1 MAVMIDIPGIG
12 QVEAQNAASEATL
25 KAILAAMGGGGGGRG
40 GPGGGPPGGGG
51 GGSPGGGG
59 GGSGGGGGGALG
71 LASAALSKSFKG
83 VGFMAGMAVSGIGK
97 LKDGAIQ
104 AAGAYVQF
112 SNTVTGAVESLS
124 RLDGS
129 ATGAAQ
135 MFSSIPIFGKLFSAV
150 AGAADDVTKS
160 FVAVS
165 QTGATFGGSI
175 SNFATAASQ
184 AGMSMAEFG
193 SMIQKNGNAM
203 TAFGTTTEGGASNF
217 ARVSKQL
224 RSTSSELYAL
234 GFSTQ
239 DINQGLASYGA
250 LMKSQGLQGKK
261 SNAELAQGAKSYMK
275 ELDALAK
282 ATGQSRSQVE
292 ESMAAMA
299 KDAQFQASMSGL
311 GEGVRNSFLA
321 VTGGLPKGLENFA
334 KDIMSTG
341 TATTEENQKLMA
353 MMPQSAAMLQRMNQK
368 MQRGEAVSMEE
379 RNALNNLMKQE
390 GAKNLK
396 NIKYAGAASAE
407 LGGTVNA
414 LAATQQINADGI
426 KEATEEQKKAAAET
440 DKMNQKMQQFQAAIA
455 EVGNK
460 FKMLLANSGILDYLI
475 SAFGTVANLA
485 EKYLVPAFNLV
496 VSVAMKLWEGMS
508 LLLAPVISYLSEKFG
523 SSGLGGTVEF
533 IDGIMNAVFPV
544 LGGIVR
550 GAILAFDGLYNGVM
564 QIIQPL
570 KELMGNVFGVSES
583 TGGFGEIL
591 IEVGAFLGE
600 VFQTL
605 GTVIGVLIKVFDV
618 LFTPIIKTVVAIL
631 GGLWTV
637 IKSVVNGLAGFM
649 DIIQDVGSFF
659 DSLMDQILFAIGK
672 LTKGLAGISE
682 KEYAERQA
690 ASEQRKK
697 DRNEER
703 SLRKTNNDDATKAQK
718 DGLKKDEA
726 QFKEKKLTT
735 DRLTA
740 GAKKEAEAKE
750 AAVKAQEKL
759 LDYSAGPEELLKQFS
774 SKQGGAVEIGIKKQE
789 IGKEKDSANKELAE
803 AKTTAEKK
811 AAIEKVDAAEK
822 KLEALSKAEALA
834 KSQTTTASPD
844 LAKTTGALE
853 KTQSTTAPTDKSAVP
868 ASAKPQPTT
877 QTDTGKK
884 ALEADAEKKKQEE
897 DAKAKTDAEAKAK
910 EDAAAKEKQE
920 QDKKAQESP
929 STLLAELNTK
939 MAKLITLQA
948 QTTTNTYENVMA
960 TKGLNKNLYKA

>member
-25 KAILAAMGGGGGGRG
+25 KAILAAMRGGGGGGGRG
-40 GPGGGPPGGGG
+40 GPGGGGPGGGG
-51 GGSPGGGG
+51 PGGGG
-59 GGSGGGGGGALG
+59 PGGGGGGALG

-97 LKDGAIQ
+97 LKNGAIQ
-104 AAGAYVQF
+104 AAGAYVKF
-112 SNTVTGAVESLS
+112 SDATVGAVSALS

-129 ATGAAQ
+129 ASSAAEI
-135 MFSSIPIFGKLFSAV
+135 FSSVPIFGTIFKAV
-150 AGAADDVTKS
+150 AAAADDVTKS
-160 FVAVS
+160 YVAVAS
-165 QTGATFGGSI
+165 TGATFGGSI
-175 SNFATAASQ
+175 SNFAAAASG
-184 AGMSMAEFG
+184 AGMSLAEFG
-193 SMIQKNGNAM
+193 SLIQKNGNAM
-203 TAFGTTTEGGASNF
+203 TAFGTTTEGGATNF

-261 SNAELAQGAKSYMK
+261 SNAELAQGAKTYLK
-275 ELDALAK
+275 EMDALAK
-282 ATGQSRSQVE
+282 ATGQSRAQVE

-321 VTGGLPKGLENFA
+321 VTGGLPKGLETFA

-368 MQRGEAVSMEE
+368 MQRGEAVTLEE

-390 GAKNLK
+390 GAKNLQ

-414 LAATQQINADGI
+414 LAATQQINADGL
-426 KEATEEQKKAAAET
+426 KQATEEQKKAAAET

-475 SAFGTVANLA
+475 SAFSTVADLA
-485 EKYLVPAFNLV
+485 GKYLVPAFNLV
-496 VSVAMKLWEGMS
+496 VSVAMKIWEGMS
-508 LLLAPVISYLSEKFG
+508 LLLAPVIDYLSEKFG
-523 SSGLGGTVEF
+523 ASGLGGTVEF

-550 GAILAFDGLYNGVM
+550 GAILAFDGLYTGVM
-564 QIIQPL
+564 SIINPL
-570 KELMGNVFGVSES
+570 SELMSNIFGVSDS
-583 TGGFGEIL
+583 TNGFGEIL
-591 IEVGAFLGE
+591 IEVGAFVGE
-600 VFQTL
+600 VLQYLGKAIGVVIRAIDFFLTPVIHLAVSAFQGVWFVIKKVIDSFAGVMDLFEDFADFMGGVMDMILRGVNKLTL
-605 GTVIGVLIKVFDV
+605 GAT
-618 LFTPIIKTVVAIL
+618 
-631 GGLWTV
+631 
-637 IKSVVNGLAGFM
+637 
-649 DIIQDVGSFF
+649 
-659 DSLMDQILFAIGK
+659 
-672 LTKGLAGISE
+672 GISE
-682 KEYAERQA
+682 EEYERN
-690 ASEQRKK
+690 KK
-697 DRNEER
+697 ARDESKKSREEER
-703 SLRKTNNDDATKAQK
+703 KRRDDNSKSSDSAIEQQK
-718 DGLKKDEA
+718 KGLKQDSA
-726 QFKEKKLTT
+726 QFNQKKLTHEK
-735 DRLTA
+735 LTA
-740 GAKKEAEAKE
+740 GAKREADAKE

-811 AAIEKVDAAEK
+811 AAIEKVEAAEK
-822 KLEALSKAEALA
+822 KLEALTKAETLA
-834 KSQTTTASPD
+834 KSQPAN
-844 LAKTTGALE
+844 KT
-853 KTQSTTAPTDKSAVP
+853 SDVDS
-868 ASAKPQPTT
+868 
-877 QTDTGKK
+877 GKK
-884 ALEADAEKKKQEE
+884 ALEAEAEKKKQEA
-897 DAKAKTDAEAKAK
+897 DAKAKADAEAKKKA
-910 EDAAAKEKQE
+910 EDEAKEKEKNKDPKTQE
-920 QDKKAQESP
+920 TP
-929 STLLAELNTK
+929 SALLAELNTK
-939 MAKLITLQA
+939 MATLLKYTYTVA
-948 QTTTNTYENVMA
+948 HNTNETVSA
-960 TKGLNKNLYKA
+960 TRSLNGNLFKT